1 MYYIMNYDI
10 LWHFSTF
17 ILCDVLLDLKLL
29 VSFMPL
35 SRQVD
40 GDSPFCP
47 VICFSRGEIQLL
59 GSCLSTSLR
68 CLPCIILWPCL
79 CVGLDIRFGYR
90 CGYLA
95 LSFWISF
102 LTWYPGPYPIFS
114 AQPILAWAPALTTTT
129 TLNSPWP
136 SGDYGS
142 QCQVQLQRLSDLSQ
156 SSLLL
161 LSLLLLVIVF
171 HQLQR
176 LRALVPILW
185 CLPLRS
191 RGSRSEEERRGT
203 RLRGPLVGVQ
213 GTFLLRHLA
222 WLALWSCV
230 RGGLRELGWQEGGPV
245 LWWPGELQAPTE
257 QNNWL
262 LGQGVYI
269 ILRAPGL
276 ESPKVVHSSADY
288 FRVVGRLHDSSS
300 LSHSFP
306 SETEARIYCE
316 AAGFTYP
323 ISQQQWLWLWR
334 RSRFLQQEVLHHGV
348 VGTRDRG
355 WPCREL
361 CHGGAEEAWRA
372 SSLPPSRLPSRG
384 GPGGRQRIWFSRDS
398 GSIKGDISSGS
409 AVRRWE
415 GGSYRSS
422 YRRRPWTWMCQLC
435 LCFERWSCRRT
446 SLWASRRKTSM
457 HIPLPM
463 QSWR

>member
-1 MYYIMNYDI
+1 MKLKYPKLSQI
-10 LWHFSTF
+10 F
-17 ILCDVLLDLKLL
+17 IIDLKLL

-68 CLPCIILWPCL
+68 CLPCIIFWPCL

-161 LSLLLLVIVF
+161 LSLLLLAAETESIGSYTVVSA
-171 HQLQR
+171 LEEQR
-176 LRALVPILW
+176 QPVRRGETRDEIERSFGRCPRHLFAQASRLVGPVEL
-185 CLPLRS
+185 C
-191 RGSRSEEERRGT
+191 ERRIE
-203 RLRGPLVGVQ
+203 R
-213 GTFLLRHLA
+213 A
-222 WLALWSCV
+222 WLAGRWAGAVVAGRASSPN
-230 RGGLRELGWQEGGPV
+230 R
-245 LWWPGELQAPTE
+245 TE
-257 QNNWL
+257 QL
-262 LGQGVYI
+262 AVRSRVYI

-306 SETEARIYCE
+306 CETEARIYCE

-334 RSRFLQQEVLHHGV
+334 RSRFLQK
-348 VGTRDRG
+348 
-355 WPCREL
+355 
-361 CHGGAEEAWRA
+361 A
-372 SSLPPSRLPSRG
+372 
-384 GPGGRQRIWFSRDS
+384 
-398 GSIKGDISSGS
+398 
-409 AVRRWE
+409 
-415 GGSYRSS
+415 RSS
-422 YRRRPWTWMCQLC
+422 TSWSGWHPRPWM
-435 LCFERWSCRRT
+435 
-446 SLWASRRKTSM
+446 AVSRAM
-457 HIPLPM
+457 P
-463 QSWR
+463 WRGLEGF